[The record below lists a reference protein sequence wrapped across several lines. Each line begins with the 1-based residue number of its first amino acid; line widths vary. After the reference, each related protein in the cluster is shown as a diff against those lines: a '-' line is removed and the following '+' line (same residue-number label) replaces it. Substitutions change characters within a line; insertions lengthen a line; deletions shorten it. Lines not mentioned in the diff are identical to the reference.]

1 MLKRSE
7 DSDIT
12 IKPIVSQ
19 DLNKNI
25 WSFLN
30 NIKKRMEMKRIE
42 ATIQA
47 TKISAVTEAIN
58 ALVGG
63 YTVLEGKGRGSGAR
77 QEMRS
82 GRGTGTLT
90 AEYNHVAT
98 VSTIVNDSDVEK
110 VSTAIANAAFT
121 GKGGDGIIAVTNVD
135 SVLNIASKKSGSEA
149 L

>member
-1 MLKRSE
+1 
-7 DSDIT
+7 
-12 IKPIVSQ
+12 
-19 DLNKNI
+19 
-25 WSFLN
+25 
-30 NIKKRMEMKRIE
+30 MEMKRIE

-47 TKISAVTEAIN
+47 TKIGAVTQAIN
-58 ALVGG
+58 DLVGG
-63 YTVLEGKGRGSGAR
+63 YTILEGKGRGSGAR

-82 GRGTGTLT
+82 GRGTGTVT

-98 VSTIVNDSDVEK
+98 VNTIVNDSDVEK
-110 VSTAIANAAFT
+110 VSAAIADAAFT